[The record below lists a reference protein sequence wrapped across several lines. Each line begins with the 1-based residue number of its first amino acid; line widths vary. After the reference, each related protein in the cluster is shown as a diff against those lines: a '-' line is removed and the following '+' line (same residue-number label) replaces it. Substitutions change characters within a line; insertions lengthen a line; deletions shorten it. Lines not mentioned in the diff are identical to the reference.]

1 MSDTKAGGQGQ
12 LFADDVLA
20 ETAVVMAK
28 NKGKADKS
36 TAAHTKAEPASG
48 KAPGGGRKGGR
59 SRGDADAGA
68 DKTDRRDDPAAGS
81 DGAGDGEAAHSNG
94 AVKPPRSTKSKPGGG
109 AQTAEQMAKKQRE
122 ISVSEFFTKNRHL
135 LGFDS
140 PRKAL
145 LTAVKEA
152 VDNSLDACE
161 EARILPDLVV
171 KIARIGQSEKQ
182 FTITIEDNGPGI
194 VKAQVPHVF
203 GRLLYGSKF
212 HRLRQSRGQQGIG
225 ISAAGM
231 YGQLT
236 TGNAVRVRS
245 KPGKRGT
252 PMAFEIRIDTAK
264 NRPDATEKVIEWEKD
279 HGTEVS
285 IDLEGEYRRGQKSVE
300 EFLQLMAVANPHVQ
314 LKFTD
319 PDNNVLEFQRGTK
332 ELPKE
337 VEEIKPHPHGV
348 ELGILLKMIQESDNR
363 TTSAFLQQDFS
374 RVGPTVAKEICTTA
388 GIKPETNP
396 RRLDTAA
403 VQKLKTAIDAT
414 KIMAP
419 PLSCIAPIG
428 EDLIVAGL
436 KKEVEADFYVA
447 TSRKPVVYR
456 GHPFAIE
463 VGIAY
468 GKPGDT
474 LQLTEGGKIVEVAT
488 KKPETDEQLMGAAD
502 EPIRLIRFAN
512 RVPLVFQQSAC
523 AISKAVI
530 GTNWK
535 NYGLQQPRGAL
546 PIGPMVV
553 FVHIASVWVPF
564 TSESKEAIASYDEIL
579 EELRL
584 ALMECGRKLGIHVRK
599 GRKLASEFKKRN
611 YIEMYIPHVV
621 AALKDI
627 LDLDDKAVAKAT
639 ANLTTVLEK
648 SRKL

>member
-1 MSDTKAGGQGQ
+1 MSHAPGQPT
-12 LFADDVLA
+12 LFAADESKMADPKDPKSSKEKPPKA
-20 ETAVVMAK
+20 QRSGETAESMAQ
-28 NKGKADKS
+28 
-36 TAAHTKAEPASG
+36 
-48 KAPGGGRKGGR
+48 R
-59 SRGDADAGA
+59 
-68 DKTDRRDDPAAGS
+68 
-81 DGAGDGEAAHSNG
+81 
-94 AVKPPRSTKSKPGGG
+94 
-109 AQTAEQMAKKQRE
+109 QRE

-161 EARILPDLVV
+161 EARILPEIRVT
-171 KIARIGQSEKQ
+171 ISRIGQSEKQ
-182 FTITIEDNGPGI
+182 FTMAVEDNGPGI
-194 VKAQVPHVF
+194 VKAQVPNVF

-236 TGNAVRVRS
+236 TGAPVRVRS
-245 KPGKRGT
+245 KAGKKAI
-252 PMAFEIRIDTAK
+252 PLAFEIRIDTAR
-264 NRPDATEKVIEWEKD
+264 NRPESTDKVIEWEKD
-279 HGTEVS
+279 HGTEVA

-300 EFLQLMAVANPHVQ
+300 EFLKLMAVANPHVH
-314 LKFTD
+314 LVFTD
-319 PDNNVLEFQRGTK
+319 PDGNVTEYQRATK

-348 ELGILLKMIQESDNR
+348 ELGILLKMIGESDNR
-363 TTSAFLQQDFS
+363 TVSAFLQQDFS
-374 RVGPTVAKEICTTA
+374 RVGPTVAKEICEKA
-388 GIKPETNP
+388 GVKPESNP
-396 RRLDTAA
+396 RRLDTAT
-403 VQKLKTAIDAT
+403 VQRLKTAIDAT
-414 KIMAP
+414 RIMSP

-428 EDLIVAGL
+428 EQLILTGL
-436 KKEVEADFYVA
+436 RKEVDADFYVA

-474 LQLTEGGKIVEVAT
+474 LQLTDGGRIVEVAA
-488 KKPETDEQLMGAAD
+488 KKAENTEVLMGNAD

-523 AISKAVI
+523 AITKAVI
-530 GTNWK
+530 DTNWK

-564 TSESKEAIASYDEIL
+564 TSESKEAIASYDEIR

-584 ALMECGRKLGIHVRK
+584 ALMEAGRKLGTHVRK
-599 GRKLASEFKKRN
+599 GRKLANEFKKRN

-621 AALKDI
+621 EALKDI
-627 LDLDDKAVAKAT
+627 LDLDDEEVGKAT

>member
-1 MSDTKAGGQGQ
+1 MTSTGQQ
-12 LFADDVLA
+12 NLFAEADPKMAADKKSPDKTAKPTPPPPTRDKAPRRA
-20 ETAVVMAK
+20 ETAESM
-28 NKGKADKS
+28 GQ
-36 TAAHTKAEPASG
+36 
-48 KAPGGGRKGGR
+48 R
-59 SRGDADAGA
+59 
-68 DKTDRRDDPAAGS
+68 
-81 DGAGDGEAAHSNG
+81 
-94 AVKPPRSTKSKPGGG
+94 
-109 AQTAEQMAKKQRE
+109 QRE

-161 EARILPDLVV
+161 EARILPDLKV
-171 KIARIGQSEKQ
+171 KISRIGHSEKQ
-182 FTITIEDNGPGI
+182 FTMSVEDNGPGI
-194 VKAQVPHVF
+194 VKAQVPNVF

-231 YGQLT
+231 YGLLT
-236 TGNAVRVRS
+236 TGNPVRVRT
-245 KPGKRGT
+245 KPGKKSV
-252 PMAFEIRIDTAK
+252 PLYFEITIDTAK
-264 NRPDATEKVIEWEKD
+264 NRPDFTDKVIEWEKD

-285 IDLEGEYRRGQKSVE
+285 IDLEGEYRRGQRSVE
-300 EFLQLMAVANPHVQ
+300 EFLKLMAVANPHVW
-314 LKFTD
+314 LHYTD
-319 PDNNVLEFQRGTK
+319 PDGNVTEYQRGTK
-332 ELPKE
+332 ELPPE
-337 VEEIKPHPHGV
+337 VDEIKPHPHGV
-348 ELGILLKMIQESDNR
+348 ELGILLKMVGESENR
-363 TTSAFLQQDFS
+363 TTSAFLQEDFS
-374 RVGPTVAKEICTTA
+374 RVGPTVAKEICEKA

-396 RRLDTAA
+396 RRLDSADVA
-403 VQKLKTAIDAT
+403 KIKAAIDAT

-428 EDLIVAGL
+428 EELIITGL

-474 LQLTEGGKIVEVAT
+474 LHMTDSGKIVEVAA
-488 KKPETDEQLMGAAD
+488 KKNENQEVLMGAAD
-502 EPIRLIRFAN
+502 EPVRLIRFAN

-530 GTNWK
+530 DCNWK
-535 NYGLQQPRGAL
+535 NYGLTQPRGAL
-546 PIGPMVV
+546 PIGPMVI
-553 FVHIASVWVPF
+553 FVHFASVWVPF
-564 TSESKEAIASYDEIL
+564 TSEAKEAIASYDEIL

-584 ALMECGRKLGIHVRK
+584 ALMDAGRKLGIHVRK
-599 GRKLASEFKKRN
+599 GKKLASEFKKRN
-611 YIEMYIPHVV
+611 YIEIYIPHLVV
-621 AALKDI
+621 ALKDI
-627 LDLDDKAVAKAT
+627 LKLDEKSATKARD
-639 ANLTTVLEK
+639 NLTVVLEK

>member
-1 MSDTKAGGQGQ
+1 MSNELGQKTLFPDSETDMAAAKEPKPTKAKSETPPAKAKPAPDQPAAGKA
-12 LFADDVLA
+12 ADKPTAPKPATKPPAKPAAEKAAA
-20 ETAVVMAK
+20 ETAESMAK
-28 NKGKADKS
+28 
-36 TAAHTKAEPASG
+36 
-48 KAPGGGRKGGR
+48 R
-59 SRGDADAGA
+59 
-68 DKTDRRDDPAAGS
+68 
-81 DGAGDGEAAHSNG
+81 
-94 AVKPPRSTKSKPGGG
+94 
-109 AQTAEQMAKKQRE
+109 QRE

-161 EARILPDLVV
+161 EARIQPDVKV
-171 KIARIGQSEKQ
+171 KITRIGQSEKQ
-182 FTITIEDNGPGI
+182 FTVTVEDNGPGI
-194 VKAQVPHVF
+194 VAAQVGNVF

-231 YGQLT
+231 YGLLT
-236 TGNAVRVRS
+236 TGNPVRVKS
-245 KPGKRGT
+245 KPGKRAQST
-252 PMAFEIRIDTAK
+252 AFEITIDTAK
-264 NRPDATEKVIEWEKD
+264 NRPDVVQKAHEWGEKE

-285 IDLEGEYRRGQKSVE
+285 IDLEGEYRRGQKSVD
-300 EFLQLMAVANPHVQ
+300 EFLKLMAVANPHVY
-314 LKFTD
+314 LHYTD
-319 PDNNVLEFQRGTK
+319 PDNNVTEYQRATK
-332 ELPKE
+332 ELPPE

-348 ELGILLKMIQESDNR
+348 ELGVLLKMVNESENR
-363 TTSAFLQQDFS
+363 TTSAFLQEDFS
-374 RVGPTVAKEICTTA
+374 RVGPSVAREICDKA

-396 RRLDTAA
+396 RRLETSDVAKIKA
-403 VQKLKTAIDAT
+403 AIDQT

-428 EDLIVAGL
+428 ESLIITGL

-474 LQLTEGGKIVEVAT
+474 LTMTDSGKIVEVAT
-488 KKPETDEQLMGAAD
+488 KKPDNAEVLMGAAD
-502 EPIRLIRFAN
+502 EPVRLIRFAN

-530 GTNWK
+530 DTNWK

-546 PIGPMVV
+546 PIGPMVI
-553 FVHIASVWVPF
+553 FVHFASVWVPF
-564 TSESKEAIASYDEIL
+564 TSEAKEAIASYDEIL

-584 ALMECGRKLGIHVRK
+584 ALMDAGRKLGIHVRK
-599 GRKLASEFKKRN
+599 GKKLANEFKKRN
-611 YIEMYIPHVV
+611 YIEIYIPHLVV
-621 AALKDI
+621 ALKDI
-627 LDLDDKAVAKAT
+627 LKLDEKAMTKARD
-639 ANLTTVLEK
+639 NLTVVLEK

>member
-1 MSDTKAGGQGQ
+1 MSNTSGQPTLFDASASDDTMADEKPKAAKSRSGGDG
-12 LFADDVLA
+12 AVNA
-20 ETAVVMAK
+20 ET
-28 NKGKADKS
+28 
-36 TAAHTKAEPASG
+36 
-48 KAPGGGRKGGR
+48 
-59 SRGDADAGA
+59 
-68 DKTDRRDDPAAGS
+68 
-81 DGAGDGEAAHSNG
+81 
-94 AVKPPRSTKSKPGGG
+94 
-109 AQTAEQMAKKQRE
+109 MAKKQRE

-161 EARILPDLVV
+161 EARILPDV
-171 KIARIGQSEKQ
+171 KVTITRIGQSEKQ
-182 FTITIEDNGPGI
+182 FTMTVEDNGPGI
-194 VKAQVPHVF
+194 VKAQVPNVF

-236 TGNAVRVRS
+236 TGAPVRVRS
-245 KPGKRGT
+245 KPGKKAI
-252 PMAFEIRIDTAK
+252 PLEFSIRIDTAK
-264 NRPDATEKVIEWEKD
+264 NRPEATDKVIEWEGKD

-285 IDLEGEYRRGQKSVE
+285 IDMEGEYRRGQRSVE
-300 EFLQLMAVANPHVQ
+300 EFLKLMAVANPHVQ
-314 LKFTD
+314 LVFTD
-319 PDNNVLEFQRGTK
+319 PDGNVTEYVRGTK

-374 RVGPTVAKEICTTA
+374 RVGPTVAKEICEKA
-388 GIKPETNP
+388 GIKPESNP
-396 RRLDTAA
+396 RRLDNTA
-403 VQKLKTAIDAT
+403 VQKMKTAIDAT
-414 KIMAP
+414 RIMAP

-428 EDLIVAGL
+428 EELIIAGL
-436 KKEVEADFYVA
+436 KKEVDADFYVA

-474 LQLTEGGKIVEVAT
+474 LTITDGGKIVEVA
-488 KKPETDEQLMGAAD
+488 KKKSNEEVLMGAAD
-502 EPIRLIRFAN
+502 EPIKLIRFAN

-523 AISKAVI
+523 AITKAVI
-530 GTNWK
+530 NTNWK

-584 ALMECGRKLGIHVRK
+584 ALMDAGRKLGIHVRK

-611 YIEMYIPHVV
+611 YITMYIPHVV
-621 AALKDI
+621 EALKDI
-627 LDLDDKAVAKAT
+627 LDLDAKTVAT
-639 ANLTTVLEK
+639 ATENLTTVLEK

>member
-1 MSDTKAGGQGQ
+1 MSTSTGQQDLFEPETATMTDAKAAKAAKDK
-12 LFADDVLA
+12 ADKNGRAA
-20 ETAVVMAK
+20 ETAESMAK
-28 NKGKADKS
+28 
-36 TAAHTKAEPASG
+36 
-48 KAPGGGRKGGR
+48 R
-59 SRGDADAGA
+59 
-68 DKTDRRDDPAAGS
+68 
-81 DGAGDGEAAHSNG
+81 
-94 AVKPPRSTKSKPGGG
+94 
-109 AQTAEQMAKKQRE
+109 QRE

-161 EARILPDLVV
+161 EARILPDIVV
-171 KIARIGQSEKQ
+171 TIARIGQSEKQ
-182 FTITIEDNGPGI
+182 FTMTVEDNGPGI
-194 VKAQVPHVF
+194 VKAQVPNVF

-236 TGNAVRVRS
+236 TGAPVRVRT
-245 KPGKRGT
+245 KPGKKSV
-252 PMAFEIRIDTAK
+252 PLAFEIKIDTAR
-264 NRPDATEKVIEWEKD
+264 NRPEFKDTVIEWDKD
-279 HGTEVS
+279 HGTEVA
-285 IDLEGEYRRGQKSVE
+285 IDMEGEYRRGQKSVE
-300 EFLQLMAVANPHVQ
+300 EFLKLMAVANPHVK
-314 LKFTD
+314 LTFKD
-319 PDNNVLEFQRGTK
+319 PDGNVTEYHRGTN

-348 ELGILLKMIQESDNR
+348 ELGILLKMMAESENR
-363 TTSAFLQQDFS
+363 TVSAFLQQDFS
-374 RVGPTVAKEICTTA
+374 RVGPTVAKEICEKS

-396 RRLDTAA
+396 SRLDAAA
-403 VQKLKTAIDAT
+403 VQKLKAAIDAT

-428 EDLIVAGL
+428 EELILAGL

-447 TSRKPVVYR
+447 TSRRPVVYR

-474 LQLTEGGKIVEVAT
+474 LHMTDAGKIVEVAT
-488 KKPETDEQLMGAAD
+488 KKPENQEVLMGNAD

-523 AISKAVI
+523 AITKAVI
-530 GTNWK
+530 ATNWK
-535 NYGLQQPRGAL
+535 NYGLQQPRGSL

-584 ALMECGRKLGIHVRK
+584 GLMEAGRKLGTHVRK
-599 GRKLASEFKKRN
+599 GKKLANEFKKRN
-611 YIEMYIPHVV
+611 YIETYIPHLVV
-621 AALKDI
+621 ALKDI
-627 LDLDDKAVAKAT
+627 LKLDEKEAVKARE
-639 ANLTTVLEK
+639 NLTVVLEK

>member
-1 MSDTKAGGQGQ
+1 M
-12 LFADDVLA
+12 
-20 ETAVVMAK
+20 
-28 NKGKADKS
+28 S
-36 TAAHTKAEPASG
+36 TATGQQALFDTAEPKMA
-48 KAPGGGRKGGR
+48 
-59 SRGDADAGA
+59 A
-68 DKTDRRDDPAAGS
+68 DKTKTDKSSTDKQAPAKEKPS
-81 DGAGDGEAAHSNG
+81 RSGE
-94 AVKPPRSTKSKPGGG
+94 
-109 AQTAEQMAKKQRE
+109 TAESMAKRQRE

-161 EARILPDLVV
+161 EARILPDLKV
-171 KIARIGQSEKQ
+171 KIARIGTSEKQ
-182 FTITIEDNGPGI
+182 FTMSVEDNGPGI
-194 VKAQVPHVF
+194 VKAQVPNVF

-231 YGQLT
+231 YGLLT
-236 TGNAVRVRS
+236 TGNPVRVRT
-245 KPGKRGT
+245 KPGKKSV
-252 PMAFEIRIDTAK
+252 PLYFEITIDTAK
-264 NRPDATEKVIEWEKD
+264 NRPDFTDKVIEWDKE
-279 HGTEVS
+279 HGTEVA

-300 EFLQLMAVANPHVQ
+300 EFLKLMAVANPHVY
-314 LKFTD
+314 LHYTD
-319 PDNNVLEFQRGTK
+319 PDGQVTEYQRATK
-332 ELPKE
+332 ELPPE

-348 ELGILLKMIQESDNR
+348 ELGILLKMVGESENR
-363 TTSAFLQQDFS
+363 TTSAFLQEDFS
-374 RVGPTVAKEICTTA
+374 RVGPTVAKEICEKA

-396 RRLDTAA
+396 RRLDSADIA
-403 VQKLKTAIDAT
+403 KIKAAIDAT

-428 EDLIVAGL
+428 EQLIITGL

-474 LQLTEGGKIVEVAT
+474 LHMTDSGKIVEVAT
-488 KKPETDEQLMGAAD
+488 KKPDNQEVLMGAAD
-502 EPIRLIRFAN
+502 EPVRLIRFAN

-530 GTNWK
+530 DCNWK

-546 PIGPMVV
+546 PIGPMVI
-553 FVHIASVWVPF
+553 FVHFASVWVPF

-584 ALMECGRKLGIHVRK
+584 ALMDAGRKLGIHVRK
-599 GRKLASEFKKRN
+599 GRKLAGEFKKRN
-611 YIEMYIPHVV
+611 YIETYIPHLVV
-621 AALKDI
+621 ALKDI
-627 LDLDDKAVAKAT
+627 LKLEEKDAQKARE
-639 ANLTTVLEK
+639 NLTTVLEK

>member
-1 MSDTKAGGQGQ
+1 MAPTLRIRTEPQPKMSHPSGQPTLFDTEPNDEAMPDEKPKRGRSKSDGG
-12 LFADDVLA
+12 AVTA
-20 ETAVVMAK
+20 ESMAK
-28 NKGKADKS
+28 
-36 TAAHTKAEPASG
+36 
-48 KAPGGGRKGGR
+48 R
-59 SRGDADAGA
+59 
-68 DKTDRRDDPAAGS
+68 
-81 DGAGDGEAAHSNG
+81 
-94 AVKPPRSTKSKPGGG
+94 
-109 AQTAEQMAKKQRE
+109 QRE

-161 EARILPDLVV
+161 EARILPDIKVT
-171 KIARIGQSEKQ
+171 ISRIGNSEKQ
-182 FTITIEDNGPGI
+182 FTMTVEDNGPGI
-194 VKAQVPHVF
+194 VKAQVPNVF

-236 TGNAVRVRS
+236 TGAPVRVRS
-245 KPGKRGT
+245 KPGKKSV
-252 PMAFEIRIDTAK
+252 PLEFSIRIDTAK
-264 NRPDATEKVIEWEKD
+264 NRPEATDKVIEWEGKD

-285 IDLEGEYRRGQKSVE
+285 IDMEGEYRRGQRSVE
-300 EFLQLMAVANPHVQ
+300 EFLKLMAVANPHVQ
-314 LKFTD
+314 LTFTD
-319 PDNNVLEFQRGTK
+319 PDGNVSEYQRGTRQ
-332 ELPKE
+332 LPKE

-363 TTSAFLQQDFS
+363 TVSAFLQQDFS
-374 RVGPTVAKEICTTA
+374 RVGPTVAKEICAQA
-388 GIKPETNP
+388 GIKPESNP
-396 RRLDTAA
+396 RRLDNTT

-428 EDLIVAGL
+428 EDLIIAGL

-474 LQLTEGGKIVEVAT
+474 LAVTDGGKIVEVAT
-488 KKPETDEQLMGAAD
+488 KKSSNSEVLMGAAD
-502 EPIRLIRFAN
+502 EPIKLIRFAN

-530 GTNWK
+530 NTNWK

-584 ALMECGRKLGIHVRK
+584 ALMDAGRKLGIHVRK

-611 YIEMYIPHVV
+611 YITMYIPHVV
-621 AALKDI
+621 EALKDI
-627 LDLDDKAVAKAT
+627 LALDEKTVAQAT
-639 ANLTTVLEK
+639 ENLTTVLEK

>member
-1 MSDTKAGGQGQ
+1 MT
-12 LFADDVLA
+12 V
-20 ETAVVMAK
+20 
-28 NKGKADKS
+28 
-36 TAAHTKAEPASG
+36 
-48 KAPGGGRKGGR
+48 
-59 SRGDADAGA
+59 
-68 DKTDRRDDPAAGS
+68 
-81 DGAGDGEAAHSNG
+81 
-94 AVKPPRSTKSKPGGG
+94 
-109 AQTAEQMAKKQRE
+109 
-122 ISVSEFFTKNRHL
+122 
-135 LGFDS
+135 
-140 PRKAL
+140 
-145 LTAVKEA
+145 
-152 VDNSLDACE
+152 
-161 EARILPDLVV
+161 
-171 KIARIGQSEKQ
+171 
-182 FTITIEDNGPGI
+182 EDNGPGI
-194 VKAQVPHVF
+194 VKAQVPNVF

-236 TGNAVRVRS
+236 TGHPVRVRS
-245 KPGKRGT
+245 KPGKKSVPLEFT
-252 PMAFEIRIDTAK
+252 IRIDTAK
-264 NRPDATEKVIEWEKD
+264 NRPDATDKVIEWEGKD

-285 IDLEGEYRRGQKSVE
+285 IDMEGEYRRGQKSVE
-300 EFLQLMAVANPHVQ
+300 EFLKLMAVANPHVQ
-314 LKFTD
+314 LTFAD
-319 PDNNVLEFQRGTK
+319 PDGNTTTYERGTK

-374 RVGPTVAKEICTTA
+374 RVGPTVAREICEKA
-388 GIKPETNP
+388 GVKPETNP
-396 RRLDTAA
+396 RRLEPAA
-403 VQKLKTAIDAT
+403 VGRLKAAIDGT

-428 EDLIVAGL
+428 EDLIIAGL
-436 KKEVEADFYVA
+436 RKEVEADFYVA

-468 GKPGDT
+468 GRPGDT
-474 LQLTEGGKIVEVAT
+474 LEMTDSGKIVEVA
-488 KKPETDEQLMGAAD
+488 KKKSNEEVLMGAAD
-502 EPIRLIRFAN
+502 EPVRLIRFAN

-523 AISKAVI
+523 AITKAVI

-546 PIGPMVV
+546 PIGPMVI

-584 ALMECGRKLGIHVRK
+584 ALMDAGRKLGIHVRK

-611 YIEMYIPHVV
+611 YITMYIPHVV
-621 AALKDI
+621 EALKDI
-627 LDLDDKAVAKAT
+627 LALDDKTVSKAT
-639 ANLTTVLEK
+639 ESLTTVLEK

>member
-1 MSDTKAGGQGQ
+1 MSIETGQQSLFANEDTKMADAKEPKAAKEKPARGG
-12 LFADDVLA
+12 
-20 ETAVVMAK
+20 ETAESMAK
-28 NKGKADKS
+28 
-36 TAAHTKAEPASG
+36 
-48 KAPGGGRKGGR
+48 R
-59 SRGDADAGA
+59 
-68 DKTDRRDDPAAGS
+68 
-81 DGAGDGEAAHSNG
+81 
-94 AVKPPRSTKSKPGGG
+94 
-109 AQTAEQMAKKQRE
+109 QRE

-161 EARILPDLVV
+161 EARILPDLKVR
-171 KIARIGQSEKQ
+171 ISRIGQSEKQ
-182 FTITIEDNGPGI
+182 FTMSVEDNGPGI
-194 VKAQVPHVF
+194 VKAQVPNVF

-231 YGQLT
+231 YGLLT
-236 TGNAVRVRS
+236 TGNPVRVKT
-245 KPGKRGT
+245 KPGKKAV
-252 PMAFEIRIDTAK
+252 PLYFEITIDTAK
-264 NRPDATEKVIEWEKD
+264 NRPDFTDKVIEWDKE
-279 HGTEVS
+279 HGTEVA

-300 EFLQLMAVANPHVQ
+300 EFLKLMAVANPHVY
-314 LKFTD
+314 LHYTD
-319 PDNNVLEFQRGTK
+319 PDGNVSEYQRATK
-332 ELPKE
+332 ELPPE

-348 ELGILLKMIQESDNR
+348 ELGVLLKMIGESENR
-363 TTSAFLQQDFS
+363 TTSAFLQEDFS
-374 RVGPTVAKEICTTA
+374 RVGPTVAKEICAKA

-396 RRLDTAA
+396 RRLDSADVA
-403 VQKLKTAIDAT
+403 KIKAAIDAT

-428 EDLIVAGL
+428 EELIITGL

-474 LQLTEGGKIVEVAT
+474 LQITDSGKIVEVAT
-488 KKPETDEQLMGAAD
+488 KKPDNQEVLMGAAD
-502 EPIRLIRFAN
+502 EPVRLIRFAN

-523 AISKAVI
+523 AITKAVI
-530 GTNWK
+530 DCNWK

-546 PIGPMVV
+546 PIGPMVI
-553 FVHIASVWVPF
+553 FVHFASVWVPF

-584 ALMECGRKLGIHVRK
+584 ALMDAGRKLGIHVRK
-599 GRKLASEFKKRN
+599 GRKLANEFKKRN

-621 AALKDI
+621 QALKDI
-627 LDLDDKAVAKAT
+627 LDLDDKEVGKAT
-639 ANLTTVLEK
+639 SNLTAVLEK

>member
-1 MSDTKAGGQGQ
+1 MSTEPGPTDQIEENAPKMAAQKQSKGDKTPPKS
-12 LFADDVLA
+12 A
-20 ETAVVMAK
+20 ETAESMAK
-28 NKGKADKS
+28 
-36 TAAHTKAEPASG
+36 
-48 KAPGGGRKGGR
+48 R
-59 SRGDADAGA
+59 
-68 DKTDRRDDPAAGS
+68 
-81 DGAGDGEAAHSNG
+81 
-94 AVKPPRSTKSKPGGG
+94 
-109 AQTAEQMAKKQRE
+109 QRE

-161 EARILPDLVV
+161 EARIAPDIVV
-171 KIARIGQSEKQ
+171 TISRIGQSEKQ
-182 FTITIEDNGPGI
+182 FTMTVEDNGPGI
-194 VKAQVPHVF
+194 VKAQVPNVF

-236 TGNAVRVRS
+236 TGAPVRVRS
-245 KPGKRGT
+245 KPGKKSQA
-252 PMAFEIRIDTAK
+252 MAFEIRIDTAR
-264 NRPDATEKVIEWEKD
+264 NRPDFSEKAIEWEKD

-285 IDLEGEYRRGQKSVE
+285 IDMEGEYRRGQKSVE
-300 EFLQLMAVANPHVQ
+300 EFLKLMAVSNPHVH
-314 LKFTD
+314 LVFKD
-319 PDNNVLEFQRGTK
+319 PDGNVIEYRRATT

-348 ELGILLKMIQESDNR
+348 ELGILLKMMQESENR
-363 TTSAFLQQDFS
+363 TVTAFLQEDFS
-374 RVGPTVAKEICTTA
+374 RVGPSVAKEICEKA

-396 RRLDTAA
+396 RRLDAQD
-403 VQKLKTAIDAT
+403 VQKLKAAIDAT

-428 EDLIVAGL
+428 EDLIIAGL
-436 KKEVEADFYVA
+436 KKEVEADFYIA

-474 LQLTEGGKIVEVAT
+474 MQMTDEGKIVAQE
-488 KKPETDEQLMGAAD
+488 KKKVNEEALMGAAD
-502 EPIRLIRFAN
+502 EPVRLIRFAN

-523 AISKAVI
+523 AITKAVI
-530 GTNWK
+530 ATNWK

-584 ALMECGRKLGIHVRK
+584 GLMEAGRKLGTHVRK
-599 GRKLASEFKKRN
+599 GKKLANEFKKRN
-611 YIEMYIPHVV
+611 YIQMYIPHVV
-621 AALKDI
+621 EALQDI
-627 LDLDDKAVAKAT
+627 LGLDEKAVAKAT
-639 ANLTTVLEK
+639 SNLTTVLEK

>member
-1 MSDTKAGGQGQ
+1 MSNPSGQPT
-12 LFADDVLA
+12 LFDAKTSDETMAA
-20 ETAVVMAK
+20 ENPK
-28 NKGKADKS
+28 EKS
-36 TAAHTKAEPASG
+36 KS
-48 KAPGGGRKGGR
+48 
-59 SRGDADAGA
+59 SAGA
-68 DKTDRRDDPAAGS
+68 AA
-81 DGAGDGEAAHSNG
+81 
-94 AVKPPRSTKSKPGGG
+94 V
-109 AQTAEQMAKKQRE
+109 TAEAMAKKQRE

-161 EARILPDLVV
+161 EARILPDIRVR
-171 KIARIGQSEKQ
+171 IARIGDSEKQ
-182 FTITIEDNGPGI
+182 FTMTVEDNGPGI
-194 VKAQVPHVF
+194 VKAQVPNVF

-236 TGNAVRVRS
+236 TGHPVRVRT
-245 KPGKRGT
+245 KPGRKSV
-252 PMAFEIRIDTAK
+252 PLAFEIRIDTAK
-264 NRPDATEKVIEWEKD
+264 NRPDATDKVIEWDKD

-285 IDLEGEYRRGQKSVE
+285 IDMEGEYRRGQKSVE
-300 EFLQLMAVANPHVQ
+300 EFLKLMAVANPHVQ
-314 LKFTD
+314 LTFTD
-319 PDNNVLEFQRGTK
+319 PDGNVTTYERGTK

-348 ELGILLKMIQESDNR
+348 ELGILLKMLQESDNR
-363 TTSAFLQQDFS
+363 AVSAFLQQDFS
-374 RVGPTVAKEICTTA
+374 RVGPTVAKEICEKA

-396 RRLDTAA
+396 RRLDPAA
-403 VQKLKTAIDAT
+403 VQKLKAAIDAT

-428 EDLIVAGL
+428 EPLIIAGL

-474 LQLTEGGKIVEVAT
+474 LQVTEGGKIVEVET
-488 KKPETDEQLMGAAD
+488 RKPANQEVLMGAAD

-523 AISKAVI
+523 AITKAVI
-530 GTNWK
+530 ATNWK

-584 ALMECGRKLGIHVRK
+584 ALMDCGRKLGIHVRK
-599 GRKLASEFKKRN
+599 GKKLASEFKKRN
-611 YIEMYIPHVV
+611 YITMYIPHVV
-621 AALKDI
+621 EALKDI
-627 LDLDDKAVAKAT
+627 LDLDDKAVAT
-639 ANLTTVLEK
+639 ASTNLTTVLEK

>member
-1 MSDTKAGGQGQ
+1 MTHNPGQQ
-12 LFADDVLA
+12 SLFA
-20 ETAVVMAK
+20 ETEDEKTAMATAK
-28 NKGKADKS
+28 EPKAP
-36 TAAHTKAEPASG
+36 AAG
-48 KAPGGGRKGGR
+48 KAPDAPAERKPR
-59 SRGDADAGA
+59 DADGRERAGA
-68 DKTDRRDDPAAGS
+68 
-81 DGAGDGEAAHSNG
+81 
-94 AVKPPRSTKSKPGGG
+94 
-109 AQTAEQMAKKQRE
+109 TAEAMAKRQRE

-161 EARILPDLVV
+161 EARILPEVR
-171 KIARIGQSEKQ
+171 IRISRIGQSEKQ
-182 FTITIEDNGPGI
+182 FTITVEDNGPGI
-194 VKAQVPHVF
+194 VKAQVGNVF

-236 TGNAVRVRS
+236 TGAPVRVRS
-245 KPGKRGT
+245 KPGRKSVPT
-252 PMAFEIRIDTAK
+252 AFEIRIDTAK
-264 NRPDATEKVIEWEKD
+264 NRPDTKDWVIEWDKD
-279 HGTEVS
+279 HGTEVA

-300 EFLQLMAVANPHVQ
+300 EFLKLCAVANPHVH
-314 LKFTD
+314 LVYTD
-319 PDNNVLEFQRGTK
+319 PDGNTTEYRRASN

-348 ELGILLKMIQESDNR
+348 ELGILLKMIAESDNR

-374 RVGPTVAKEICTTA
+374 RVGPTTAKEICAAA
-388 GIKPETNP
+388 GINPESNP
-396 RRLDTAA
+396 RRLDTAT
-403 VQKLKTAIDAT
+403 VQKMKAAIDAT

-428 EDLIVAGL
+428 EDLIVTGL

-456 GHPFAIE
+456 GRPFAVE

-474 LQLTEGGKIVEVAT
+474 LHLTDAGRIVEVAK
-488 KKPETDEQLMGAAD
+488 KKPENDEALMGAAD
-502 EPIRLIRFAN
+502 EPIRLIRYAN

-523 AISKAVI
+523 AITKAVI
-530 GTNWK
+530 DTNWK

-546 PIGPMVV
+546 PVGPMVV

-564 TSESKEAIASYDEIL
+564 TSESKEAIASYDEIRD
-579 EELRL
+579 ELRL
-584 ALMECGRKLGIHVRK
+584 ALMECGRKLGQHVRK

-611 YIEMYIPHVV
+611 YIETYIPHLVV
-621 AALKDI
+621 ALQDI
-627 LDLDDKAVAKAT
+627 LKLDDKQAQKARD
-639 ANLTTVLEK
+639 NLTHVLEK

>member
-1 MSDTKAGGQGQ
+1 MSHAPGQPS
-12 LFADDVLA
+12 LFADEPKMA
-20 ETAVVMAK
+20 PNESKSAKEPKAAPSRGGETAESMAK
-28 NKGKADKS
+28 
-36 TAAHTKAEPASG
+36 
-48 KAPGGGRKGGR
+48 R
-59 SRGDADAGA
+59 
-68 DKTDRRDDPAAGS
+68 
-81 DGAGDGEAAHSNG
+81 
-94 AVKPPRSTKSKPGGG
+94 
-109 AQTAEQMAKKQRE
+109 QRE

-161 EARILPDLVV
+161 EARILPEIKVT
-171 KIARIGQSEKQ
+171 ISRIGQSEKQ

-194 VKAQVPHVF
+194 VKHQVPNVF

-236 TGNAVRVRS
+236 TGAPVRVRS
-245 KPGKRGT
+245 KAGKKAI
-252 PMAFEIRIDTAK
+252 PLAFEIRIDTAR
-264 NRPDATEKVIEWEKD
+264 NRPEATDKVIEWEKD

-285 IDLEGEYRRGQKSVE
+285 IDLEGEYRRGQRSVE
-300 EFLQLMAVANPHVQ
+300 EFLKLMAVANPHVH
-314 LKFTD
+314 LVFKD
-319 PDNNVLEFQRGTK
+319 PDGNVTEYQRATSQ
-332 ELPKE
+332 LPKE

-348 ELGILLKMIQESDNR
+348 ELGILLKMIGESENR
-363 TTSAFLQQDFS
+363 TVSAFLQQDFS
-374 RVGPTVAKEICTTA
+374 RVGPTVAKEICDKA
-388 GIKPETNP
+388 GVKPETNP

-403 VQKLKTAIDAT
+403 VQRLKSAIDAT

-428 EDLIVAGL
+428 EQLIITGL

-474 LQLTEGGKIVEVAT
+474 LQVVDGGKIVEVAS
-488 KKPETDEQLMGAAD
+488 KKPANEEVLMGNAD
-502 EPIRLIRFAN
+502 EPVRLIRFAN

-523 AISKAVI
+523 AITKAVI
-530 GTNWK
+530 DTNWK

-564 TSESKEAIASYDEIL
+564 TSESKEAIASYDEIR

-584 ALMECGRKLGIHVRK
+584 ALMEAGRKLGTHVRK
-599 GRKLASEFKKRN
+599 GKKLANEFKKRN

-621 AALKDI
+621 AALKEI
-627 LDLDDKAVAKAT
+627 LDLDDKEVTKAT
-639 ANLTTVLEK
+639 SNLTTVLEK